1 MQRTVVQMVVLTL
14 CVSAVTVTGMR
25 AGAGPFDAQL
35 SGRALQRQRELDFVA
50 SSLRYLTEEAR
61 DDAAERSRVMG
72 ILTAGGFSPDQLA
85 LAVYGLTTPPA
96 SAGGVDRAEFAARA
110 EVVRRL
116 LTHVRAVEP
125 PVRYED
131 VTMAKAEGV
140 GLYVEIDGRAYS
152 GEDALEMYCELSRR
166 LQITAAWDAIER
178 RLHRLEQAIADLPG
192 SDD

>member
-72 ILTAGGFSPDQLA
+72 ILTGGFAVNQLA
-85 LAVYGLTTPPA
+85 DAVCGLTTPPA

-131 VTMAKAEGV
+131 ITMAKAEGV

-178 RLHRLEQAIADLPG
+178 RLHKLEQAIADLPEPT
-192 SDD
+192 D

>member
-1 MQRTVVQMVVLTL
+1 MQRTAVQMVVLTL

-72 ILTAGGFSPDQLA
+72 ILTGGFAVNQLA
-85 LAVYGLTTPPA
+85 DAVCGLTTPPA

-131 VTMAKAEGV
+131 ITMAKAEGV

-178 RLHRLEQAIADLPG
+178 RLHKLEQAIADLPEPT
-192 SDD
+192 D

>member
-1 MQRTVVQMVVLTL
+1 MQRTAVQMVVLTL

-72 ILTAGGFSPDQLA
+72 ILTGGFAVNQLA
-85 LAVYGLTTPPA
+85 DAVYGLTTPPA

-131 VTMAKAEGV
+131 VTMARAEGV